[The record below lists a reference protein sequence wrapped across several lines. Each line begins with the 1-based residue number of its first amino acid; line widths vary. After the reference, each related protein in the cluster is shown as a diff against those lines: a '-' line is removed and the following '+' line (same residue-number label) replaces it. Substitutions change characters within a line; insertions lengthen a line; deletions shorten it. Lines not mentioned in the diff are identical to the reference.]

1 MRRIGLM
8 LAFLGAC
15 GGSQSGTA
23 ATGTDRSKV
32 SSLEEELEETR
43 TALKKEKAAR
53 TDAEQALADQR
64 TKCAAQ
70 VQEAMA
76 RAAPAAPPTLATPA
90 TPTTLVPGP
99 ATQPAPASQ
108 PALVAAKPVPAR
120 VTEKSAM
127 GGSVRLILSAGA
139 NRGITTGWTGQL
151 FEGKGTKVIARFKIT
166 KVSANESEGLVLST
180 TIQAI
185 GANDRVELSA
195 PTP

>member
-1 MRRIGLM
+1 
-8 LAFLGAC
+8 
-15 GGSQSGTA
+15 T
-23 ATGTDRSKV
+23 
-32 SSLEEELEETR
+32 
-43 TALKKEKAAR
+43 
-53 TDAEQALADQR
+53 DQR
-64 TKCAAQ
+64 AKCAAQ

-76 RAAPAAPPTLATPA
+76 RAAAAPPAAPAAPA
-90 TPTTLVPGP
+90 TPTPPVAGP

-108 PALVAAKPVPAR
+108 PAPVVAKVPAR

-139 NRGITTGWTGQL
+139 SRGVTTGWTGQL
-151 FEGKGTKVIARFKIT
+151 FEGKGTKVIAKFKIT

-195 PTP
+195 PSGP